1 MDLPARF
8 SAAAD
13 EAEAGFAAASSPDE
27 VEALRVRFLGRSG
40 VEKDLQDAFA
50 AAPGPEKRTLGPAFN
65 QAKTRMRTA
74 WEAAKQRVAAV
85 ESDAPIDV
93 TLPPRPRRTGSIHPL
108 SRMSREVESV
118 FASMGYEVADGP
130 HVELDE
136 HNFGRLNIPADH
148 PARDHQDTFW
158 VTVGGSERGG
168 VRGGGSEGSGVRS
181 DSTPDP
187 SAAPPVRKLL
197 RTHTSSVQSR
207 TYAEVGAGTLA
218 PPFRR
223 VAVGR
228 VFRNDAID
236 ATHDVTFTQVE
247 GFVVDRGITVAHLVG
262 AIRTMLTVLLKRDD
276 VEVRLRPSYFPF
288 VEPGFEVDVR
298 LSKEAADSRLARWI
312 ELLGCGMIHP
322 KVLAA
327 GSPTLTGWQGFAFGM
342 GLERLAMV
350 RHQISDIRVF
360 NGAELRALRL
370 FA

>member
-1 MDLPARF
+1 MDATARF
-8 SAAAD
+8 SAAAA
-13 EAEAGFAAASSPDE
+13 EAEAAFAAASTPE
-27 VEALRVRFLGRSG
+27 AVETERIRFLGRSG
-40 VEKDLQDAFA
+40 LEAELQAVFA

-65 QAKTRMRTA
+65 AAKTAMRAA
-74 WEAAKQRVAAV
+74 WEAAKARVAAV
-85 ESDAPIDV
+85 EVDVPIDV
-93 TLPPRPRRTGSIHPL
+93 TLPPKPLRPGSIHPL
-108 SRMSREVESV
+108 SRMAREVEAV

-136 HNFGRLNIPADH
+136 NNFRRLNIPDDH

-158 VTVGGSERGG
+158 VQAGGE
-168 VRGGGSEGSGVRS
+168 
-181 DSTPDP
+181 
-187 SAAPPVRKLL
+187 RKLL

-247 GFVVDRGITVAHLVG
+247 GFVVDHDITVAHMVG
-262 AIRTMLTVLLKRDD
+262 AIRTMLTALLKRDD

-298 LSKEAADSRLARWI
+298 LSKEPAGSRLARWM
-312 ELLGCGMIHP
+312 ELLGCGLIHP
-322 KVLAA
+322 KVLEN
-327 GSPTLTGWQGFAFGM
+327 GSPTLSSWTGFAFGM

-350 RHQISDIRVF
+350 RHQITDIRVF
-360 NGAELRALRL
+360 NGADLRALRQ

>member
-1 MDLPARF
+1 MDVIARF
-8 SAAAD
+8 ESAAT
-13 EAEAGFAAASSPDE
+13 EAEAAFAAATTPDA
-27 VEALRVRFLGRSG
+27 VEAARIRFLGRSG
-40 VEKDLQDAFA
+40 VEKELQDAFA

-65 QAKTRMRTA
+65 QAKTRMRSA
-74 WEAAKQRVAAV
+74 WESAKARVESV
-85 ESDAPIDV
+85 ESDDPIDV
-93 TLPPRPRRTGSIHPL
+93 TLPPRPRRPGSIHPL
-108 SRMSREVESV
+108 SRMAREVESV

-158 VTVGGSERGG
+158 VTTGGTE
-168 VRGGGSEGSGVRS
+168 
-181 DSTPDP
+181 
-187 SAAPPVRKLL
+187 RKLL

-207 TYAEVGAGTLA
+207 TYAEVGAGILK

-247 GFVVDRGITVAHLVG
+247 GFVVDQGITVAHLVG
-262 AIRTMLTVLLKRDD
+262 AIRTMLTALLKRDD

-298 LSKEAADSRLARWI
+298 LSKEPAGSRLARWM
-312 ELLGCGMIHP
+312 ELLGCGLIHP
-322 KVLAA
+322 KVLTA
-327 GSPTLTGWQGFAFGM
+327 GSPSLAGWQGFAFGM

-350 RHQISDIRVF
+350 RHQITDIRVF
-360 NGAELRALRL
+360 NGAELRALRQ
-370 FA
+370 FS

>member
-1 MDLPARF
+1 MNDPAARF
-8 SAAAD
+8 AAAAT
-13 EAEAGFAAASSPDE
+13 EAEAVFAAAATPDA
-27 VEALRVRFLGRSG
+27 VEAARIRFLGRSG
-40 VEKDLQDAFA
+40 VEAELQALFA
-50 AAPGPEKRTLGPAFN
+50 AAPGPDKRVLGPAFN
-65 QAKTRMRTA
+65 
-74 WEAAKQRVAAV
+74 AAKQAMRAAWESARDRVAAV

-93 TLPPRPRRTGSIHPL
+93 TLPPRPRRAGSIHPL
-108 SRMSREVESV
+108 SRMAREVEAV
-118 FASMGYEVADGP
+118 FSSMGYEVADGP

-158 VTVGGSERGG
+158 VTAGSE
-168 VRGGGSEGSGVRS
+168 
-181 DSTPDP
+181 
-187 SAAPPVRKLL
+187 RKLL
-197 RTHTSSVQSR
+197 RTQTSSVQSR
-207 TYAEVGAGTLA
+207 TYAEVGAGTLV

-262 AIRTMLTVLLKRDD
+262 AIRTMLAAVLRRDD
-276 VEVRLRPSYFPF
+276 VEVRMRPSYFPF
-288 VEPGFEVDVR
+288 VEPGFEVDIR
-298 LSKEAADSRLARWI
+298 LSKEPAGSRLARWM

-327 GSPTLTGWQGFAFGM
+327 GSPTLAGWSGFAFGM

-350 RHQISDIRVF
+350 RHQITDIRVF
-360 NGAELRALRL
+360 NGADLRALRQ

>member
-1 MDLPARF
+1 MDLTTRF
-8 SAAAD
+8 ASAAT
-13 EAEAGFAAASSPDE
+13 EAETAFAAANTPDD
-27 VEALRVRFLGRSG
+27 VESIRVRFLGRSG
-40 VEKDLQDAFA
+40 VEKELQDLFA

-65 QAKTRMRTA
+65 TAKQAMRAA
-74 WEAAKQRVAAV
+74 WENAKNRVAASEADV
-85 ESDAPIDV
+85 PIDI
-93 TLPPRPRRTGSIHPL
+93 TLPPRARRVGSIHPL
-108 SRMSREVESV
+108 SRMAREAEAV
-118 FASMGYEVADGP
+118 FTSMGYEVSDGP

-136 HNFGRLNIPADH
+136 FNFGRLNIPADH

-158 VTVGGSERGG
+158 VQSGGQ
-168 VRGGGSEGSGVRS
+168 
-181 DSTPDP
+181 
-187 SAAPPVRKLL
+187 RKLL

-247 GFVVDRGITVAHLVG
+247 GFVVDKDITVAHMIG
-262 AIRTMLTVLLKRDD
+262 AVRTMLTALLRRDD
-276 VEVRLRPSYFPF
+276 VEIRLRPSYFPF

-298 LSKEAADSRLARWI
+298 LAKEPAGSRLAQWL
-312 ELLGCGMIHP
+312 ELLGCGLIHP
-322 KVLAA
+322 KVLEA
-327 GSPTLTGWQGFAFGM
+327 GSPTLASWQGFAFGM

-350 RHQISDIRVF
+350 RHAITDIRVF
-360 NGAELRALRL
+360 NGADLRSLRQ

>member
-1 MDLPARF
+1 MDATAQF
-8 SAAAD
+8 SAAAA
-13 EAEAGFAAASSPDE
+13 EAETVFAAATTPE
-27 VEALRVRFLGRSG
+27 MVEAARIRFLGRSG
-40 VEKDLQDAFA
+40 VEAELQAVFA
-50 AAPGPEKRTLGPAFN
+50 AAPGPDKRILGPAFN
-65 QAKTRMRTA
+65 
-74 WEAAKQRVAAV
+74 AAKQAMRAAWETAKTRVAAV
-85 ESDAPIDV
+85 EVDVPIDV
-93 TLPPRPRRTGSIHPL
+93 TLPPQPRRVGSIHPL
-108 SRMSREVESV
+108 SRMAREVEAV

-136 HNFGRLNIPADH
+136 NNFRRLNIPDDH

-158 VTVGGSERGG
+158 VQVGGGRRGESGGNG
-168 VRGGGSEGSGVRS
+168 VRT
-181 DSTPDP
+181 DSTPDL
-187 SAAPPVRKLL
+187 SEAPPTRKLL

-247 GFVVDRGITVAHLVG
+247 GFVVDHDITVAHMVG
-262 AIRTMLTVLLKRDD
+262 AIRTMLTALLKRDD

-298 LSKEAADSRLARWI
+298 LSKEPAGSRLARWM
-312 ELLGCGMIHP
+312 ELLGCGLIHP
-322 KVLAA
+322 KVLEH
-327 GSPTLTGWQGFAFGM
+327 GSSTLSGWTGFAFGM

-360 NGAELRALRL
+360 NGADLRALRQ

>member
-1 MDLPARF
+1 MDATARF
-8 SAAAD
+8 SAAAA
-13 EAEAGFAAASSPDE
+13 EAEAAFAAASTPDA
-27 VEALRVRFLGRSG
+27 VEAARIRFLGRSG
-40 VEKDLQDAFA
+40 VEAELQAVFA

-65 QAKTRMRTA
+65 AAKTAMRAA
-74 WEAAKQRVAAV
+74 WEAAKARVAAV
-85 ESDAPIDV
+85 EVDVPIDV
-93 TLPPRPRRTGSIHPL
+93 TLPPQPRRPGSIHPL
-108 SRMSREVESV
+108 SRMAREVESV

-136 HNFGRLNIPADH
+136 NNFRRLNIPDDH

-158 VTVGGSERGG
+158 VQAGGE
-168 VRGGGSEGSGVRS
+168 
-181 DSTPDP
+181 
-187 SAAPPVRKLL
+187 RKLL

-247 GFVVDRGITVAHLVG
+247 GFVVDHDITVAHMVG
-262 AIRTMLTVLLKRDD
+262 AIRTMLTALLKRDD

-298 LSKEAADSRLARWI
+298 LSKEPAGSRLARWM
-312 ELLGCGMIHP
+312 ELLGCGLIHP
-322 KVLAA
+322 KVLEN
-327 GSPTLTGWQGFAFGM
+327 GSPALSGWTGFAFGM

-350 RHQISDIRVF
+350 RHQITDIRVF
-360 NGAELRALRL
+360 NGADLRALRQ